1 MGDPNTSPAMGFTR
15 DLVKV
20 GSWMCE
26 AALWV
31 HWTHVGRATSV
42 HPCKILVVHAEPLIR
57 NLKKHRLVQQFSR
70 GYSNQFYKCVCAS
83 RPPLNKWPTDLFVAN
98 TDFSEM
104 VVALPQDIRTAIG
117 LHVLEN
123 RGEGD
128 KLQNEV
134 LQGTSSLVPT
144 ENGGAQR
151 VVLVAVFHIQRDDGR
166 VLVQLG
172 FREAQGMVPLCVLPG
187 AKYRPD
193 DGVDVAA
200 QRVLR
205 TKLGFLHGDVDV
217 YQSRKKSD
225 EYTSR
230 RHGVHTKYVRTIFFA
245 RMRLPGTP
253 LWRIAHRAHSSF
265 FSNVSQVFYGARPRS
280 YDVHQWDVFAHE
292 DPMRTTVYGW
302 LTPDEFKLFE
312 EGTLQ
317 SDHIL
322 SNLMSSLIEPA
333 PVECLELQDGCNSV
347 PESMRGCE
355 ETGED
360 DVCDD
365 DASD

>member
-1 MGDPNTSPAMGFTR
+1 MPKSLKQQLRYAVFKPTLDRHRFFSTVETLHASTTRELCDEAVEFTLLRAEEDLFVPGGEGDASFCTMEGDMVYLQDPNTSPAMGFTR

-144 ENGGAQR
+144 ENGG
-151 VVLVAVFHIQRDDGR
+151 G
-166 VLVQLG
+166 
-172 FREAQGMVPLCVLPG
+172 
-187 AKYRPD
+187 
-193 DGVDVAA
+193 
-200 QRVLR
+200 
-205 TKLGFLHGDVDV
+205 T
-217 YQSRKKSD
+217 
-225 EYTSR
+225 
-230 RHGVHTKYVRTIFFA
+230 A
-245 RMRLPGTP
+245 R
-253 LWRIAHRAHSSF
+253 
-265 FSNVSQVFYGARPRS
+265 RPRGC
-280 YDVHQWDVFAHE
+280 VPH
-292 DPMRTTVYGW
+292 TT
-302 LTPDEFKLFE
+302 
-312 EGTLQ
+312 
-317 SDHIL
+317 
-322 SNLMSSLIEPA
+322 
-333 PVECLELQDGCNSV
+333 
-347 PESMRGCE
+347 
-355 ETGED
+355 
-360 DVCDD
+360 
-365 DASD
+365 